1 MNSKKIK
8 SLLIQRQGFTLI
20 ELIAVI
26 AVIGVLAAAAV
37 PAIGNINERAQVTQV
52 TKDIT
57 VVSDAVAAYIQET
70 GAVPVVNAAN
80 TANSIQMKNP
90 EGGTPLSPGISVNK
104 FKRAAA
110 PGKFYVIDM
119 ALLTNK
125 QVNIENPVDIV
136 APKLNSIPTSS
147 VFSDIED
154 NDTVTSILTRTNKS
168 VKNTSV
174 IYVIDKE
181 QRVYAI
187 NPRNLSKMDLEGKNA
202 LPAVATGSIEYHLLK
217 PSEEQYA
224 AAQKAAATNVGD
236 AHEVFNVPF
245 MKVSNA
251 DILLSLSVSDKSYKN
266 F

>member
-8 SLLIQRQGFTLI
+8 SILIQRQGFTLI

-57 VVSDAVAAYIQET
+57 VVSDAVSAYIQET
-70 GAVPVVNAAN
+70 GAIPVVNGATA
-80 TANSIQMKNP
+80 ANSIQLKSP
-90 EGGTPLSPGISVNK
+90 ENAATILSPGISVNK
-104 FKRAAA
+104 FKRTAVA
-110 PGKFYVIDM
+110 GKYYVIDM

-154 NDTVTSILTRTNKS
+154 KEPATAVQTIANKS

-187 NPRNLSKMDLEGKNA
+187 NPRNLNKTDLNAKTA
-202 LPAVATGSIEYHLLK
+202 LPTATGDVEYHLLK

-224 AAQKAAATNVGD
+224 SAAAKGES
-236 AHEVFNVPF
+236 HEVFNVPF
-245 MKVSNA
+245 INVQPA
-251 DILLSLSVSDKSYKN
+251 DILLSLTVSDKSYKN
-266 F
+266 

>member
-8 SLLIQRQGFTLI
+8 SLIIQRQGFTLI

-57 VVSDAVAAYIQET
+57 VVSDAVSAYIQET
-70 GAVPVVNAAN
+70 GAVPVVNAASA
-80 TANSIQMKNP
+80 ANSISLKSP
-90 EGGTPLSPGISVNK
+90 ENAAVRLSPGISVNK
-104 FKRAAA
+104 FKRTAVA
-110 PGKFYVIDM
+110 GKYYIIDM

-147 VFSDIED
+147 VFSDVVD
-154 NDTVTSILTRTNKS
+154 NDTATAIS
-168 VKNTSV
+168 VKANNSVRNTSV

-187 NPRNLSKMDLEGKNA
+187 NPRNLNRTDLDSKTAMPN
-202 LPAVATGSIEYHLLK
+202 ATGDIEYHLLK
-217 PSEEQYA
+217 PSDEQYA
-224 AAQKAAATNVGD
+224 AAANKGES
-236 AHEVFNVPF
+236 HEVFNVPYI
-245 MKVSNA
+245 KVANA

-266 F
+266 

>member
-70 GAVPVVNAAN
+70 GAVPVVNAASA
-80 TANSIQMKNP
+80 ANSISLENP
-90 EGGTPLSPGISVNK
+90 ENKTLPRLSPGISVNK
-104 FKRAAA
+104 FKRNADAT
-110 PGKFYVIDM
+110 KYYVIDM

-147 VFSDIED
+147 VFSDIID
-154 NDTVTSILTRTNKS
+154 NDTVTNIKTVTNKS

-187 NPRNLSKMDLEGKNA
+187 NPRNLNKTDLNNVA
-202 LPAVATGSIEYHLLK
+202 VFPAATGDISYTLLK

-224 AAQKAAATNVGD
+224 AAASKGD
-236 AHEVFNVPF
+236 SHEVFNVPYIN
-245 MKVSNA
+245 VQPA
-251 DILLSLSVSDKSYKN
+251 DIVLSLNISDKSYKN
-266 F
+266 